1 MSRSPSSA
9 APASGLRFAVVGN
22 PENRRTTMFADAVHA
37 AGHPAP
43 RVLAW
48 RDVLRGQYAFTPG
61 ESVRIDSPGEN
72 TEVDRLLRDT
82 DDPTRVEGTALWH
95 RRFTAAVREVT
106 AAARHAG
113 AATTADPDDVAV
125 MFDKRR
131 CHARLAA
138 AGVPVP
144 PALTGPVGGWSGRD
158 GLREQLKGAR
168 ISRAFVK
175 PAHGSSASGV
185 VALTVAGPGRVKA
198 TTSVETTA
206 DGRLHNSLRVR
217 HYTSENEVAAL
228 VDALV
233 PDGIHVERWL
243 PKASQGGRAADLRV
257 VVVAGRA
264 THAVV
269 RTSRHPMTNLHLGG
283 ARGDLDAARAAI
295 RAAGGDF
302 TDVLKVAER
311 AAACFPGTL
320 CVGVD
325 ILPATGWRRFTVG
338 EVNAFGDLL
347 PRLTGLPG
355 SSAEGLD
362 TYAAQVA
369 AAPTFVRAAAP
380 TTTPA
385 ALHDPARTAA
395 PAALRN
401 TERTPAPA
409 PAPAAAAAFAAPA
422 AAAPATVPNA
432 ARAAAPAPAPA
443 AVRRADRKEHHRDT
457 TA

>member
-1 MSRSPSSA
+1 MSPSPSSP
-9 APASGLRFAVVGN
+9 APAAGLRFAVVGN
-22 PENRRTTMFADAVHA
+22 PENRRTTMFADAVRA
-37 AGHPAP
+37 AGHAAP

-48 RDVLRGQYAFTPG
+48 RDVLRGQYAFEPG
-61 ESVRIDSPGEN
+61 ELVRIDSPGEN
-72 TEVDRLLRDT
+72 AEVDRLLRDT

-95 RRFTAAVREVT
+95 RRFTAAVRDVT
-106 AAARHAG
+106 AAAHRAG
-113 AATTADPDDVAV
+113 AVTTADPEEVAI

-144 PALTGPVGGWSGRD
+144 PALTGPVGAWDGRD
-158 GLREQLKGAR
+158 GLRERLRAAR
-168 ISRAFVK
+168 VPRAFVK

-185 VALTVAGPGRVKA
+185 VALAMAGPGRVKA

-206 DGRLHNSLRVR
+206 DGRLYNSLRVR
-217 HYTSENEVAAL
+217 HYTSETEVAAL

-283 ARGDLDAARAAI
+283 ARGDLEAARTAI
-295 RAAGGDF
+295 RNAGGSF
-302 TDVLKVAER
+302 ADVLDVAER

-325 ILPATGWRRFTVG
+325 ILPATGWRRFAVG

-355 SSAEGLD
+355 SGAEGLD

-369 AAPTFVRAAAP
+369 AAPAAA
-380 TTTPA
+380 
-385 ALHDPARTAA
+385 
-395 PAALRN
+395 
-401 TERTPAPA
+401 
-409 PAPAAAAAFAAPA
+409 
-422 AAAPATVPNA
+422 
-432 ARAAAPAPAPA
+432 
-443 AVRRADRKEHHRDT
+443 RRAEHEEHPKRQEHPEHQEHQEHHHDT